1 MKKLQQSTI
10 IARLSARALVLTTA
24 VVAACAF
31 LPFAACADAKLPL
44 IVWGTLPESEA
55 TAARYAEAKE
65 AGFTHV
71 VQWCASAD
79 AAKRILGEAEK
90 AGKDYFMVVNRNPND
105 DMAFKAKFAPGS
117 EIVRRDGT
125 RAKLDAYSDIFW
137 LDPGDA
143 AIFSAP

>member
-1 MKKLQQSTI
+1 MKKLQESTI

-71 VQWCASAD
+71 VQWCASAG
-79 AAKRILGEAEK
+79 AAKSILG
-90 AGKDYFMVVNRNPND
+90 
-105 DMAFKAKFAPGS
+105 
-117 EIVRRDGT
+117 
-125 RAKLDAYSDIFW
+125 
-137 LDPGDA
+137 
-143 AIFSAP
+143 